1 MLSSNLFLNI
11 DWNQTWG
18 TYTNNKVLIGT
29 QARLIVILSWPSVTS
44 VAMDRSSNRFH
55 LDNPRYR
62 NSTGGNVNAINRQLY
77 LHNRL
82 ERAEESR
89 GEEEILAAEN
99 VKVEEPWRE
108 FGRSSEEAVHELNFV
123 RVKDFESLEFHFQT
137 CSEESYVGRI
147 LSIDFIF

>member
-1 MLSSNLFLNI
+1 
-11 DWNQTWG
+11 
-18 TYTNNKVLIGT
+18 
-29 QARLIVILSWPSVTS
+29 
-44 VAMDRSSNRFH
+44 MDRSSNRFH

-99 VKVEEPWRE
+99 VKVEEP
-108 FGRSSEEAVHELNFV
+108 
-123 RVKDFESLEFHFQT
+123 
-137 CSEESYVGRI
+137 
-147 LSIDFIF
+147 